1 MFVTFITII
10 ITIRGP
16 FYQITDYRNTR
27 VYILDPCIQEFWFA
41 NELKIILKLYISEYQ
56 IARTFS
62 NFIYF
67 VFDRF
72 VTNTE
77 VQKLLFNEDQL
88 SVKWGIEFYEE
99 KGRFRRDLAN
109 LKASKAVE

>member
-1 MFVTFITII
+1 MKFKLISYIVDFTNESQLE
-10 ITIRGP
+10 IR
-16 FYQITDYRNTR
+16 
-27 VYILDPCIQEFWFA
+27 ILCHFRY
-41 NELKIILKLYISEYQ
+41 L
-56 IARTFS
+56 
-62 NFIYF
+62 

>member
-1 MFVTFITII
+1 M
-10 ITIRGP
+10 
-16 FYQITDYRNTR
+16 
-27 VYILDPCIQEFWFA
+27 
-41 NELKIILKLYISEYQ
+41 
-56 IARTFS
+56 
-62 NFIYF
+62 
-67 VFDRF
+67 
-72 VTNTE
+72 TNTE

>member
-1 MFVTFITII
+1 M
-10 ITIRGP
+10 P
-16 FYQITDYRNTR
+16 
-27 VYILDPCIQEFWFA
+27 
-41 NELKIILKLYISEYQ
+41 KLRLAKTYFLSNLLNLSEYQ
-56 IARTFS
+56 ISRTFS